1 MSSYIMEYYYYGYHH
16 RSGQL
21 VSGAHLLP
29 LSKRMPKELR
39 RRHAKGL
46 NNEIAKCVLSILI
59 CTIDIII
66 NKCLNCGESG
76 LLFF

>member
-29 LSKRMPKELR
+29 LSKWMPQGATTTTR
-39 RRHAKGL
+39 
-46 NNEIAKCVLSILI
+46 
-59 CTIDIII
+59 
-66 NKCLNCGESG
+66 
-76 LLFF
+76 